1 MNTIKPLEFFA
12 SFLYN
17 STNQKGEMLR
27 IAVIDDSV
35 NIFVNNLETQ
45 EGAGYD
51 ISCEEIVEFCKA
63 LLKAWEIKKEKEN
76 KNVR

>member
-1 MNTIKPLEFFA
+1 MSTIKPPKIIT

-35 NIFVNNLETQ
+35 NIFINNLETN
-45 EGAGYD
+45 EGTGYD
-51 ISCEEIVEFCKA
+51 ISCEEIIKFCKA
-63 LLKAWEIKKEKEN
+63 LLQAWEIKKRKGE
-76 KNVR
+76 